1 MLKELGVFGA
11 LVGFGLVFAQ
21 LGQVFG
27 WSSGVVWGLTGAVV
41 VIFAVVTKSFGR
53 LLLAFLI
60 IIMMPQATTELGTN
74 GWITAL
80 MEDPMKAAGYNSA
93 WVLVYTSAIMLVLR
107 FVAGPLIH
115 KFSPRRSARGL
126 FRAGR
131 AGTSRAVPNRPR
143 GHRSPSLPPPRCSAS
158 ASRFSGRRFSA

>member
-1 MLKELGVFGA
+1 M
-11 LVGFGLVFAQ
+11 
-21 LGQVFG
+21 
-27 WSSGVVWGLTGAVV
+27 VWGLTGAVV
-41 VIFAVVTKSFGR
+41 VTFAIVTKSFGR
-53 LLLAFLI
+53 LILAFLI

-115 KFSPRRSARGL
+115 KFSPVGLLAACSALAGL
-126 FRAGR
+126 GILALSKPPTRAS
-131 AGTSRAVPNRPR
+131 APF
-143 GHRSPSLPPPRCSAS
+143 LPPRRCSVS
-158 ASRFSGRRFSA
+158 ASLFSGRRFSD

>member
-1 MLKELGVFGA
+1 M
-11 LVGFGLVFAQ
+11 
-21 LGQVFG
+21 
-27 WSSGVVWGLTGAVV
+27 TGAVV
-41 VIFAVVTKSFGR
+41 LIFALITKSFGR

-107 FVAGPLIH
+107 FCAGPL
-115 KFSPRRSARGL
+115 KDLWRTVEPLRT
-126 FRAGR
+126 RAEGR
-131 AGTSRAVPNRPR
+131 
-143 GHRSPSLPPPRCSAS
+143 
-158 ASRFSGRRFSA
+158 